1 MGTRQPHH
9 FDGPLL
15 HLWNG
20 DVHDRFMWFLSELFD
35 SVLRIL
41 WKKAP
46 LNFARRSTARVLVL
60 TNLTASTVSS
70 RIGRIGWCTR
80 SRCQPHRL
88 DCLFQNW
95 ENRLV
100 HSFTG
105 PTSPLRRSLPDF
117 EALAPT
123 RRSAAEPTPPGYSA
137 LLQTHVPSCLF
148 CVPVV
153 PLLFCLCLCQQGTV
167 FVEFQQCVP
176 NSSLLNFKISIPD
189 HFIDM
194 FSCLFANVFQIP
206 HPVAKNSCLC
216 CV

>member
-15 HLWNG
+15 HLWNW

-80 SRCQPHRL
+80 SRGQPHHF
-88 DCLFQNW
+88 DGLFQTLRHW
-95 ENRLV
+95 RLLD
-100 HSFTG
+100 G
-105 PTSPLRRSLPDF
+105 PLRNQYHLDI
-117 EALAPT
+117 
-123 RRSAAEPTPPGYSA
+123 
-137 LLQTHVPSCLF
+137 QLF
-148 CVPVV
+148 CKPMFRLAYFVF
-153 PLLFCLCLCQQGTV
+153 LSFLFSSV
-167 FVEFQQCVP
+167 FVCVNKVLFLLNFSNVFP